1 MLNLSCLS
9 IKAEILG
16 IYERKISIVF
26 PEVLIF
32 VNFLYS
38 SLRYMILHFVP
49 FLSYLTYSSY
59 LLGSTS
65 CPVWPFF
72 LTWSVIMENQSRLA
86 ENVESTQHNSCPMAK
101 SPVNYH
107 LPSSLFSSSCL
118 KVNGP

>member
-49 FLSYLTYSSY
+49 FLSYLTCSSY

-65 CPVWPFF
+65 CPVRPFF
-72 LTWSVIMENQSRLA
+72 SDLVSYHGKPVLVSR
-86 ENVESTQHNSCPMAK
+86 ERGKHPT
-101 SPVNYH
+101 
-107 LPSSLFSSSCL
+107 
-118 KVNGP
+118 